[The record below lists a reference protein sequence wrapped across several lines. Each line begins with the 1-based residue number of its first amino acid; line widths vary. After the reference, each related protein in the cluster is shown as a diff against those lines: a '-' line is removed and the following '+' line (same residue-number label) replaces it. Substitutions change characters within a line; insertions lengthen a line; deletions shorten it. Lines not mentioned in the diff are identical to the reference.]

1 MPSTPSTEQ
10 LRLISDAARALEK
23 ADPCNGDRGR
33 IVARLAETLN
43 RSLNTTYQY
52 LKKYGGWESGKKPRK
67 GKGETCVPE
76 ALCRKVAEKATRSF
90 RDTGKRIM
98 SIKDAVKYWEANGEG
113 IMDPE
118 TGEITMPSVETISRA
133 MRRYGCHPDQLRA
146 ASPAIRMRTEYPNQ
160 AWQADA
166 SVCVLYRIPGSDKI
180 GLVKEKSYN
189 GKKPENL
196 FKIRQNRIVRYLEVD
211 HYSGNFYL
219 RYEQAPGESA
229 EGFLTTFIEAMTDR
243 GPQDPM
249 HGVPEVRYT
258 DMGSGNTASLTKSFC
273 EQLGVRLLHHKAGG
287 ARSTGSV
294 ESFQNIVETHFES
307 RLRFLDVPDVATLQS
322 LADRWRRHFCATAIL
337 SRTNKAEKARTRND
351 LWLSITKNQLRT
363 VEPDVLRSIAA
374 WGDVR
379 RPVRDDFTI
388 SVDTRTHYG
397 VRYYDLRELGYHG
410 LKPRESVYV
419 RLNPYKAPNA
429 IILLEKPDGEKVA
442 FEVPPM
448 QFDTAGFDV
457 NAPVLGKDFKA
468 MPKTHSEQ
476 VFDEIKKD
484 AYGVQSVEEADK
496 LWKAGAP
503 TRDAFDVMADVKEAP
518 VYLKKAGT
526 PLQVEEQKADVP
538 PMKRLSFALMMR
550 RDHPDVWRDDNTD
563 ECAEWLRTRY
573 PDTVPGNEIE
583 AVIERMREKFA
594 PKRARRLEFR
604 PNEGRAA
611 CAG

>member
-76 ALCRKVAEKATRSF
+76 ALCRKVAGLVICGDRAN
-90 RDTGKRIM
+90 GKRPM
-98 SIKDAVKYWEANGEG
+98 CIKDAVKRWEANGEG
-113 IMDPE
+113 IADPE
-118 TGEITMPSVETISRA
+118 TGEVTMPSVETISRA
-133 MRRYGCHPDQLRA
+133 MRRYGCHPDQLRV
-146 ASPAIRMRTEYPNQ
+146 ASPSVRMRTEYPNRL
-160 AWQADA
+160 WQADA
-166 SVCVLYRIPGSDKI
+166 SVCVLYRIRGTGNI
-180 GLVKEKSYN
+180 GLMKEESYN
-189 GKKPENL
+189 EKKPENL
-196 FKIRQNRIVRYLEVD
+196 IKIRNTRIVRYIVVD
-211 HYSGNFYL
+211 HCSGNFYL
-219 RYEQAPGESA
+219 RYEQAAGEDA
-229 EGFLTTFIEAMTDR
+229 KGFLDTLVDAITDR
-243 GPQDPM
+243 GPQDVM
-249 HGVPEVRYT
+249 HGVPEILYT
-258 DMGSGNTASLTKSFC
+258 DPGPGPASSLVTGFCGQMGITPAQHVPG
-273 EQLGVRLLHHKAGG
+273 R
-287 ARSTGSV
+287 ARATGSV
-294 ESFQNIVETHFES
+294 EKCQDIVECKFES
-307 RLRFLDVPDVATLQS
+307 RLRFLEVPDVAQLQA
-322 LADRWRRHFCATAIL
+322 LADRWRRYFCATAIHT
-337 SRTNKAEKARTRND
+337 RTKKTRND
-351 LWLSITKNQLRT
+351 VWLSIPAEKLRT
-363 VEPDVLRSIAA
+363 AEADVMHSIAA
-374 WGDVR
+374 WGEVR
-379 RPVRDDFTI
+379 CQVKDDFTI
-388 SVDTRTHYG
+388 SADTRTHYG
-397 VRYYDLRELGYHG
+397 VRRYDLRELGYHG
-410 LKPRESVYV
+410 LQVRDSVSV
-419 RLNPYKAPNA
+419 RLNPYKAPS
-429 IILLEKPDGEKVA
+429 IIAVIETPDGEKLS

-448 QFDTAGFDV
+448 QFDGAGFDLS
-457 NAPVLGKDFKA
+457 APAFGEGFKA
-468 MPKTHSEQ
+468 MPKTRAEKTL
-476 VFDEIKKD
+476 EAIKKE

-496 LWKAGAP
+496 MRRAGKPAYAGI
-503 TRDAFDVMADVKEAP
+503 DIMADVKEAP

-526 PLQVEEQKADVP
+526 PLPLEEKKADVP

>member
-1 MPSTPSTEQ
+1 MPSTPSSEQ

-76 ALCRKVAEKATRSF
+76 ALCRKIAGLVICGDRAN
-90 RDTGKRIM
+90 GKRPM
-98 SIKDAVKYWEANGEG
+98 CIKDAVKRWEANGEG
-113 IMDPE
+113 IADPE
-118 TGEITMPSVETISRA
+118 TGEVTMPSVETISRA
-133 MRRYGCHPDQLRA
+133 MRRYGCHPDQLRV
-146 ASPAIRMRTEYPNQ
+146 ASPSVRMRTEYPNRL
-160 AWQADA
+160 WQADA
-166 SVCVLYRIPGSDKI
+166 SVCVLYRIRGTGNI
-180 GLVKEKSYN
+180 GLMKEESYN
-189 GKKPENL
+189 EKKPENL
-196 FKIRQNRIVRYLEVD
+196 IKIRNTRIVRYIVVD
-211 HYSGNFYL
+211 HCSGNFYL
-219 RYEQAPGESA
+219 RYEQAAGEDA
-229 EGFLTTFIEAMTDR
+229 KGFLDTLIDAITDR
-243 GPQDPM
+243 GPQDVM
-249 HGVPEVRYT
+249 HGVPEILYT
-258 DMGSGNTASLTKSFC
+258 DPGPGPASSLVTGFCGQMGITPAQHVPG
-273 EQLGVRLLHHKAGG
+273 R
-287 ARSTGSV
+287 ARATGSV
-294 ESFQNIVETHFES
+294 EKCQDIVECKFES
-307 RLRFLDVPDVATLQS
+307 RLRFLEVPDVAQLQA
-322 LADRWRRHFCATAIL
+322 LADRWRRYFCATAIH
-337 SRTNKAEKARTRND
+337 SRTKKTRND
-351 LWLSITKNQLRT
+351 VWLSIPAEKLRT
-363 VEPDVLRSIAA
+363 VEADVMHSIAT
-374 WGDVR
+374 WGEVR
-379 RPVRDDFTI
+379 CQVKDDFTI
-388 SVDTRTHYG
+388 SADTRTHYG
-397 VRYYDLRELGYHG
+397 VRRYDLRELGYHG
-410 LKPRESVYV
+410 LQVRDSVSV
-419 RLNPYKAPNA
+419 RLNPYKAPS
-429 IILLEKPDGEKVA
+429 IIAVIEKADGEKLS

-448 QFDTAGFDV
+448 QFDGAGFDLG
-457 NAPVLGKDFKA
+457 APAFGEGFKA
-468 MPKTHSEQ
+468 MPKTRAEKTL
-476 VFDEIKKD
+476 EAIKKE

-496 LWKAGAP
+496 MRRAGKPAYAGI
-503 TRDAFDVMADVKEAP
+503 DIMADVKEAP